1 MSVTITINLN
11 TVNMSVNTPVN
22 INLNMGRNDIVLCEE
37 IEKPKKTEKTEKT
50 EKPKRKYKTKNREEP
65 KEKKGWKG
73 IINEH
78 DIIDGLRMCPYC
90 DYTTKKCSTM
100 SMHISR
106 IHAEESERELSP
118 HKCQY
123 CNKGFQA
130 TTNLQH
136 HIKNHHEI
144 NYHSCPIDG
153 CSYSSAKNT
162 TTLANHISA
171 KHLRFC
177 YEDDLCLSCNKN
189 IGSSI
194 KYHVAHCSKLSPMY
208 KKV

>member
-37 IEKPKKTEKTEKT
+37 IEKPKKTEKTEK
-50 EKPKRKYKTKNREEP
+50 PKRKYKTKNREEEP

>member
-11 TVNMSVNTPVN
+11 TVNMSVNMPSNMPVN
-22 INLNMGRNDIVLCEE
+22 ISLNMDKNNIMLCKE
-37 IEKPKKTEKTEKT
+37 I
-50 EKPKRKYKTKNREEP
+50 EKPKRKYKSKTEEP

-73 IINEH
+73 IINDH
-78 DIIDGLRMCPYC
+78 NIIDGLRLCPYC
-90 DYTTKKCSTM
+90 DYKTKKCSTL

-177 YEDDLCLSCNKN
+177 YEDDMCLSCNKN

-194 KYHVAHCSKLSPMY
+194 KYHVAFCSKMSPMY
-208 KKV
+208 KREKA